1 MIVAGLILLSVGLAD
16 VLRRFLSGRALW
28 IGIAVAGVLVLVLAT
43 LGGAYLY
50 AVVGLA
56 LAALWVWLLPL
67 DGRPRLSFWPAV
79 LLAVL
84 VVALVAFLPARV
96 MTGLFAGRWLA
107 TPFGPIGFDL
117 LILGLGVFA
126 VLLET
131 GNVIVRAA
139 LLGERAEIPAD
150 VEPDHEAPGMSA
162 GARAGAVAGLLP
174 VPSAAVDPGTPT
186 ASEPTPPAPT
196 ADHGFR
202 GGRLIGPLE
211 RVIVLLLTLFAAYP
225 LLAAMLAAKGI
236 VRFPEIS
243 RDGVN
248 GGRAEYFLVG
258 SLVSWVVAL
267 GGALLLWWAARAGL

>member
-1 MIVAGLILLSVGLAD
+1 MILAGLTLLAIGVAD
-16 VLRRFLSGRALW
+16 VLRRFLRGRALW
-28 IGIAVAGVLVLVLAT
+28 IGLAVGGVLVLVLAT

-56 LAALWVWLLPL
+56 LAALWIWLLPL
-67 DGRPRLSFWPAV
+67 DGRPRLSFWPAA
-79 LLAVL
+79 LLAVF
-84 VVALVAFLPARV
+84 VVALVAFLPARAV
-96 MTGLFAGRWLA
+96 SGLFAGRWLA

-117 LILGLGVFA
+117 LVLGIGVFA

-139 LLGERAEIPAD
+139 LLGEQAEIPVD
-150 VEPDHEAPGMSA
+150 VATDATAHAGGAPA
-162 GARAGAVAGLLP
+162 GAAPVTPSLL
-174 VPSAAVDPGTPT
+174 DPGTPT
-186 ASEPTPPAPT
+186 ASEPTPPAPSP
-196 ADHGFR
+196 DHGFR

-258 SLVSWVVAL
+258 SLVSWVVGL
-267 GGALLLWWAARAGL
+267 GGALLLWWAARAGA

>member
-1 MIVAGLILLSVGLAD
+1 MILAGLILLSVGLAD
-16 VLRRFLSGRALW
+16 VLRRFLRGRALW
-28 IGIAVAGVLVLVLAT
+28 IGIAVGGVLVLVLAT

-56 LAALWVWLLPL
+56 LAALWVWLLPI
-67 DGRPRLSFWPAV
+67 DGRPRLSFWPAA

-117 LILGLGVFA
+117 LVLGLGVFA

-150 VEPDHEAPGMSA
+150 IAPEHEAQGA
-162 GARAGAVAGLLP
+162 GASAGAVAGLVA
-174 VPSAAVDPGTPT
+174 VPPSAVDPGVPT
-186 ASEPTPPAPT
+186 ASEPTPPVPA
-196 ADHGFR
+196 ADQGFR

-267 GGALLLWWAARAGL
+267 GGALLLWWAARAGF